1 MSPSALSVVFSNAAG
16 ELFEHPAGYAL
27 IRYHAGKR
35 PAGVVAAMLTQTGAL
50 LLRRGWARLLS
61 DTRLMVSL
69 TEEEKA
75 WIVANWQGSQ
85 IARPAHVRVAI
96 LLPLDV
102 FARLA
107 VGQVQAGVLPGN
119 IHYKN
124 FGEAAEAHAFLLG

>member
-1 MSPSALSVVFSNAAG
+1 MPEFVLPVIFSNAAG

-27 IRYHAGKR
+27 IRYQAGKR
-35 PAGVVAAMLTQTGAL
+35 PAGAVAAMLTQTGAL
-50 LLRRGWARLLS
+50 LLRRGWAKLLS

-75 WIVANWQGSQ
+75 WIVANWQGRQ
-85 IARPAHVRVAI
+85 IARPLHVRVAI

-107 VGQVQAGVLPGN
+107 VGQVQGGVTPGN
-119 IHYKN
+119 IHYRN
-124 FGEAAEAHAFLLG
+124 FSEVAEAHAFLVG